1 MTLEEGGAGRS
12 GHASPWY
19 ALAGTCPES
28 TCQLR
33 ILQRVNSWLILLVLG
48 KTLDLYHV
56 HYPVSFSAIPKT
68 GQLCVNSASI
78 TYRN

>member
-28 TCQLR
+28 TCQHPAEGELM
-33 ILQRVNSWLILLVLG
+33 VNSFGSGENSGSLPRPLSSLLQCYSQDWSTMCQL
-48 KTLDLYHV
+48 
-56 HYPVSFSAIPKT
+56 SFYNI
-68 GQLCVNSASI
+68 
-78 TYRN
+78 